1 MISREHQSTLSGF
14 EARFPQLARELGP
27 VGLELLLDGASV
39 QEFPA
44 GRTLIRDRM
53 PVDFIYF
60 VLDGSLNVYIEQAG
74 ESRLIAAIRPGEWMG
89 EISVLSGEL
98 LASAT
103 IVTDTPCK
111 LVKVHHL
118 TFEKLIRENEI
129 IAKVLLDH
137 FIALM
142 AERLRAPLARG

>member
-1 MISREHQSTLSGF
+1 MKTNQAPTLMSEF
-14 EARFPQLARELGP
+14 EARFPKIAEELGRQNL
-27 VGLELLLDGASV
+27 GMLLDGASV
-39 QEFPA
+39 LEVPA

-53 PVDFIYF
+53 PVDFLYF
-60 VLDGSLNVYIEQAG
+60 VLDGILGAYIE
-74 ESRLIAAIRPGEWMG
+74 ESGKSMQLDKIKPGEWLG

-103 IVTDTPCK
+103 VVTETPCK

-118 TFEKLIRENEI
+118 TFGKLIAENEAV
-129 IAKVLLDH
+129 AKVLLEN

-142 AERLRAPLARG
+142 AKRFRVSHLQE